1 MIGAKLWGRVQLQGR
16 SLVQSWFDMR
26 KPARHKSIFIY
37 YSYISYNLPRH
48 LFCRILNSPVHGF
61 LVSLSSLVQPQQK
74 RSIVNLP
81 ATIKQNWCR
90 DDGLES
96 LMISVEVV
104 LSERTT
110 AQQALDHYLEVKES
124 RPHPSWIHR
133 HRWLGQAQDLWWF
146 CEREEF
152 AENPFITLSPYVGGP
167 DSVCIIYFERGV
179 LWALD

>member
-1 MIGAKLWGRVQLQGR
+1 
-16 SLVQSWFDMR
+16 
-26 KPARHKSIFIY
+26 
-37 YSYISYNLPRH
+37 
-48 LFCRILNSPVHGF
+48 VHGF

-124 RPHPSWIHR
+124 RPHPS
-133 HRWLGQAQDLWWF
+133 
-146 CEREEF
+146 
-152 AENPFITLSPYVGGP
+152 
-167 DSVCIIYFERGV
+167 
-179 LWALD
+179 